1 MCAAIG
7 AASFDPG
14 PNAGTKPCR
23 VPPIQVSTLPPN
35 SLFFIAFLHGC
46 AAHGVTSRGIIDRHS
61 QPAVITTP
69 AYHGTDSLRQIVEH
83 ARDPHGRRRHDDSL
97 YRPSPAARSHQPT
110 SVRRPEAGRASGVA
124 HQRES

>member
-1 MCAAIG
+1 GVPAVPPRHRTAVECARDDPGFGADGVCGEAACAGVMCAAIG

-61 QPAVITTP
+61 QPAV
-69 AYHGTDSLRQIVEH
+69 
-83 ARDPHGRRRHDDSL
+83 
-97 YRPSPAARSHQPT
+97 
-110 SVRRPEAGRASGVA
+110 
-124 HQRES
+124 